1 MRLIDCFS
9 DVFTFTLHFLD
20 AVEAGMGGLAA
31 APVPGASAPTPVS
44 KPAAPVPSAPK
55 PAAAPAPTGLAALLS
70 TPVPRSTP
78 DAAPAAPRPVASP
91 ATASATSAP
100 ARSAGGFS
108 FEMVRDSYHRLF
120 AQSQELCQ
128 RGHVPQADFDLAK
141 FAVCAWVDEM
151 ISCSAW
157 PERMRWPKEELQRV
171 FFQTTNAGEE
181 FYQYL
186 SQITMTQKDV
196 LEVYATC
203 LSLGFQGR
211 YFGKY
216 GQDELEGIRLSTVRR
231 LLGQSPDVRVLGQSS
246 PLFPGAYA
254 AKDAS
259 ASGGAKRAVAALAWV
274 GISLMPLVLLLVL
287 FVLYSSMLNGMLA
300 DFAL

>member
-20 AVEAGMGGLAA
+20 AVESGSGGAVRIAG
-31 APVPGASAPTPVS
+31 SDAPTP
-44 KPAAPVPSAPK
+44 APKTAAPK

-70 TPVPRSTP
+70 TPASRSP
-78 DAAPAAPRPVASP
+78 AEPASVGARPASAAPSGTAAR
-91 ATASATSAP
+91 
-100 ARSAGGFS
+100 AGSEAFP

-186 SQITMTQKDV
+186 SRITMTQKDV

-231 LLGQSPDVRVLGQSS
+231 LLGQSPDARVLGQTA
-246 PLFPGAYA
+246 PLFPAAYS

-259 ASGGAKRAVAALAWV
+259 LSGGAKRALAAMAWV

-287 FVLYSSMLNGMLA
+287 FVTYSSILNGLLA
-300 DFAL
+300 GFPL

>member
-20 AVEAGMGGLAA
+20 AVEAGVGDSVR
-31 APVPGASAPTPVS
+31 APEAPAPTPAS
-44 KPAAPVPSAPK
+44 AFKPAAPK
-55 PAAAPAPTGLAALLS
+55 PAGAAAPTGLAALLS
-70 TPVPRSTP
+70 TPASRSAPETVSGGSRPVPSPT
-78 DAAPAAPRPVASP
+78 PAATPAASRR
-91 ATASATSAP
+91 TS
-100 ARSAGGFS
+100 FS

-157 PERMRWPKEELQRV
+157 SERMRWPKEELQRV

-186 SQITMTQKDV
+186 SRITMTQKDV

-216 GQDELEGIRLSTVRR
+216 GQDELEGIRLATVRR
-231 LLGQSPDVRVLGQSS
+231 LLGQSPDAGVLGQTS
-246 PLFPGAYA
+246 PLFPAAYA

-259 ASGGAKRAVAALAWV
+259 TTGGAKRAVAALAWV

-287 FVLYSSMLNGMLA
+287 FVMYSSVLNGLLA
-300 DFAL
+300 EFAL

>member
-20 AVEAGMGGLAA
+20 AVESAPGGSGRLSEPD
-31 APVPGASAPTPVS
+31 APAPTP
-44 KPAAPVPSAPK
+44 APRPVAPK
-55 PAAAPAPTGLAALLS
+55 PAASPAPTGLAALLS
-70 TPVPRSTP
+70 SPVSSPPPGAAST
-78 DAAPAAPRPVASP
+78 APRPVSSP
-91 ATASATSAP
+91 AAEGMSA
-100 ARSAGGFS
+100 RAGAGTFS

-141 FAVCAWVDEM
+141 FAVCAWVDER

-231 LLGQSPDVRVLGQSS
+231 LLGQSPDARVLGQAS
-246 PLFPGAYA
+246 PLFPAAYA

-259 ASGGAKRAVAALAWV
+259 ASGGAKRALAALAWV
-274 GISLMPLVLLLVL
+274 GISLTPLVLLLVL
-287 FVLYSSMLNGMLA
+287 FVAYSSVLNSLLA
-300 DFAL
+300 GFAL